1 MPTSVFVRV
10 YCTTTGL
17 TGPAAIAAEK
27 HRIDR
32 GYRERL
38 RVLSDGLASTQLQLA
53 TLKSNRSKLA
63 ALEVEAR
70 CAGTPRFIM
79 HSPMICIKHLS
90 RYLETG
96 LAPRINDAPISI
108 PSLSQIESSL
118 RCPQEECQVEP

>member
-1 MPTSVFVRV
+1 MNSVGLVGGQPPKHQAFVHTMPTTVVVRV

-17 TGPAAIAAEK
+17 TAPAAVAAEK
-27 HRIDR
+27 HNIDR

-70 CAGTPRFIM
+70 
-79 HSPMICIKHLS
+79 
-90 RYLETG
+90 
-96 LAPRINDAPISI
+96 
-108 PSLSQIESSL
+108 
-118 RCPQEECQVEP
+118 